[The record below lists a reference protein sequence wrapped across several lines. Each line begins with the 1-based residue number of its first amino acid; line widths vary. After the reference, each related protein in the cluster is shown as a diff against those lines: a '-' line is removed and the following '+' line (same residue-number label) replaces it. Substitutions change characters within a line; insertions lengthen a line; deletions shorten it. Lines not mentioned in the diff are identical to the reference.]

1 MKKFLDSHTS
11 PEINHAVAMYMVGA
25 IEFFKPMAKPKVKEL
40 AFEFATLG
48 MSGIDPK
55 TDGYSIP
62 SIKNKSFTGYQALA
76 YYYVS
81 WATAIPEMLAQLQMP
96 FDKEY
101 ELAKQMTKL

>member
-1 MKKFLDSHTS
+1 
-11 PEINHAVAMYMVGA
+11 MYMVGA

-48 MSGIDPK
+48 TSGIDPK
-55 TDGYSIP
+55 KDGYSIP
-62 SIKNKSFTGYQALA
+62 SFQKKFFTGYQALA

-81 WATAIPEMLAQLQMP
+81 WAIAIPEMLAKLQMP

-101 ELAKQMTKL
+101 ELAKQMNKL